1 MGVDKKMKT
10 LEINSQP
17 FELNS
22 DMEKGFLRGSAWE
35 NLYCPYKFSVPKLN
49 NLTEFEQ
56 ALYVLQVY
64 TFVSIELALYIS
76 THSSCKDAVETLNR
90 INLEKDKV
98 RTFVEQKFGGLS
110 AQSPMFS
117 GYFDL
122 KEVWCNN
129 RVGV

>member
-1 MGVDKKMKT
+1 MKT

-35 NLYCPYKFSVPKLN
+35 NLYIPYKFSVPKLN
-49 NLTEFEQ
+49 NLTDFEQ

-64 TFVSIELALYIS
+64 TFVSIELTLYIS
-76 THSSCKDAVETLNR
+76 THPKCKDALEALDR
-90 INLEKDKV
+90 INIERDKIKC
-98 RTFVEQKFGGLS
+98 FIEGKFSGLS
-110 AQSPMFS
+110 SSSAMFS

-122 KEVWCNN
+122 KEAWCNN